1 MNKIIYGLLG
11 YCMIAC
17 GKTEPSEAEDV
28 NTFIVKKVFDEDPIA
43 IDFIQKEKNEET
55 IDMLQQCIINNLKN
69 VLFSTIF
76 CSNEEKISL
85 AKMLVHF
92 ITKNYDFQASPLT
105 QEKILQKLYDFEYI
119 VDNRYS
125 NVFTKIP
132 NFNTVDKKKKIVLAY
147 SINACPVMMD
157 DENDLMLIEKLKKL
171 TLTNKTSDVEI
182 FNKVR
187 AALSPKI

>member
-11 YCMIAC
+11 FCVIAC
-17 GKTEPSEAEDV
+17 GKTEPSEPEDV
-28 NTFIVKKVFDEDPIA
+28 NTFIVKKVFNEDPIA

-69 VLFSTIF
+69 APFSTIF

-85 AKMLVHF
+85 AKMFVHF
-92 ITKNYDFQASPLT
+92 ITKNYDPQTSSLT
-105 QEKILQKLYDFEYI
+105 QEMILQKLDDFADI

-125 NVFTKIP
+125 NVFTKIQ
-132 NFNTVDKKKKIVLAY
+132 NFNSLDKKKKIVLAY
-147 SINACPVMMD
+147 SINDYPIMTD
-157 DENDLMLIEKLKKL
+157 DENDEILCDKLKSLKI
-171 TLTNKTSDVEI
+171 TNDTSDVEI

>member
-1 MNKIIYGLLG
+1 MNKNIYRLLG
-11 YCMIAC
+11 YCVIAS
-17 GKTEPSEAEDV
+17 GKTEPSEPEDI

-43 IDFIQKEKNEET
+43 ISSIQKENNEET
-55 IDMLQQCIINNLKN
+55 IDTLQQCIINNLKN
-69 VLFSTIF
+69 GPFSTIF

-92 ITKNYDFQASPLT
+92 ITKNYDSQASPLT
-105 QEKILQKLYDFEYI
+105 QEKILQKLDDFADI

-132 NFNTVDKKKKIVLAY
+132 NSTLDKKKKIVLAY
-147 SINACPVMMD
+147 SINDCHIMMD

>member
-11 YCMIAC
+11 YCVIAC
-17 GKTEPSEAEDV
+17 GKTEPSEPEDI

-43 IDFIQKEKNEET
+43 ISSIQKENNEET
-55 IDMLQQCIINNLKN
+55 IDTLQQCIINNLKN
-69 VLFSTIF
+69 GPFSTIF

-92 ITKNYDFQASPLT
+92 ITKNYDSQTSPLT

-125 NVFTKIP
+125 NVFTEIP
-132 NFNTVDKKKKIVLAY
+132 NSTLDKKKKIVLAY
-147 SINACPVMMD
+147 SINDCHIMMD

>member
-11 YCMIAC
+11 YCVIAC

-55 IDMLQQCIINNLKN
+55 IDTLQQCIINNLKN
-69 VLFSTIF
+69 GPFSTIF

-92 ITKNYDFQASPLT
+92 ITKNYDSQTSPLS
-105 QEKILQKLYDFEYI
+105 QEMILQKLDDFADI

-132 NFNTVDKKKKIVLAY
+132 NSTLDKKKKIVLAY
-147 SINACPVMMD
+147 SINNCHIMMD

-171 TLTNKTSDVEI
+171 TITNTTSDVEI

>member
-17 GKTEPSEAEDV
+17 GKTKPSEPDDI

-43 IDFIQKEKNEET
+43 IGFIQKEKNEET

-69 VLFSTIF
+69 GPFSIIF
-76 CSNEEKISL
+76 CSNEEKISF

-92 ITKNYDFQASPLT
+92 ITKNYDSQASPLT

-125 NVFTKIP
+125 NVFTEIP
-132 NFNTVDKKKKIVLAY
+132 NFNKLDKKKKIVLAF
-147 SINACPVMMD
+147 SINDSHIMMD

-171 TLTNKTSDVEI
+171 TITNKTSDVEI

-187 AALSPKI
+187 AALSTKI

>member
-17 GKTEPSEAEDV
+17 GKTKPSEPDDI

-43 IDFIQKEKNEET
+43 IGFIQKEKNEET

-69 VLFSTIF
+69 GPFSIIF

-92 ITKNYDFQASPLT
+92 ITKNYDSQASPLT

-125 NVFTKIP
+125 NVFTEIP
-132 NFNTVDKKKKIVLAY
+132 NFNTLDKKKKIVLAF
-147 SINACPVMMD
+147 SINDCHIIMD

-171 TLTNKTSDVEI
+171 TIKNTTSDVEI

>member
-1 MNKIIYGLLG
+1 MNKIIYGFLG
-11 YCMIAC
+11 YCVIAC
-17 GKTEPSEAEDV
+17 GKTEPSEPEDV

-43 IDFIQKEKNEET
+43 ISFIQKENNEET

-69 VLFSTIF
+69 GPFSTIF
-76 CSNEEKISL
+76 CSNEAKISL

-92 ITKNYDFQASPLT
+92 ITKNYDSQTSPLT
-105 QEKILQKLYDFEYI
+105 QEMILQKLNDFADI
-119 VDNRYS
+119 VGNRYS

-132 NFNTVDKKKKIVLAY
+132 NFTLDKKKKIVLAY
-147 SINACPVMMD
+147 SINDCHIMMD

-171 TLTNKTSDVEI
+171 TITNTTSDVEI

>member
-1 MNKIIYGLLG
+1 MNKVIYGLLG

-17 GKTEPSEAEDV
+17 GKTEPSEPEDI

-43 IDFIQKEKNEET
+43 ISFIQKEKNEET

-69 VLFSTIF
+69 GQCSTIF

-92 ITKNYDFQASPLT
+92 ITKNYDSQTSPLT
-105 QEKILQKLYDFEYI
+105 QEMILQKLYDFADI

-125 NVFTKIP
+125 NVFTKIQ
-132 NFNTVDKKKKIVLAY
+132 NFNNLYKKKKIVLAY
-147 SINACPVMMD
+147 SINDCHIIME

-171 TLTNKTSDVEI
+171 TITNETSDVEI

-187 AALSPKI
+187 AAFSPKI

>member
-11 YCMIAC
+11 YCVIAC
-17 GKTEPSEAEDV
+17 GKTEPSEPEDI

-55 IDMLQQCIINNLKN
+55 IDTLQQCIINNLKN
-69 VLFSTIF
+69 GPFSIIF

-92 ITKNYDFQASPLT
+92 ITKNYDSQTSTLT
-105 QEKILQKLYDFEYI
+105 QEMILQQLNDFADI
-119 VDNRYS
+119 VSNRYS

-132 NFNTVDKKKKIVLAY
+132 NFTLDKKKKIVLAY
-147 SINACPVMMD
+147 SINDCHIMMD

-171 TLTNKTSDVEI
+171 TITNTTSDVEI

>member
-11 YCMIAC
+11 FCVITC
-17 GKTEPSEAEDV
+17 GKTEPSESEDI

-43 IDFIQKEKNEET
+43 ISFIQKEKNEET
-55 IDMLQQCIINNLKN
+55 INMLQQCIINNLKN
-69 VLFSTIF
+69 GSFSTSF

-85 AKMLVHF
+85 AKMLVNF
-92 ITKNYDFQASPLT
+92 ITKNYDSQDLPFT
-105 QEKILQKLYDFEYI
+105 QEIILQKLDDFADI

-125 NVFTKIP
+125 NVFTKIQ
-132 NFNTVDKKKKIVLAY
+132 NFNTLDKKKKIVLAY
-147 SINACPVMMD
+147 SINDCHIMMD
-157 DENDLMLIEKLKKL
+157 DENDLMLMEKLKKL
-171 TLTNKTSDVEI
+171 TITNKTSDVEI